1 MIASCIERFIIVSLG
16 RFTELTIKYK
26 KNEIVFVS
34 IFCNNTEMAKIA
46 FKGTV
51 KLFIDFAEKDT
62 FIIDK
67 KRDVFIF
74 FKFDP

>member
-1 MIASCIERFIIVSLG
+1 MKRIR
-16 RFTELTIKYK
+16 
-26 KNEIVFVS
+26 
-34 IFCNNTEMAKIA
+34 NTGGKSGDTAP

-51 KLFIDFAEKDT
+51 KLKIFFAEKGA

-67 KRDVFIF
+67 KRDVFNF